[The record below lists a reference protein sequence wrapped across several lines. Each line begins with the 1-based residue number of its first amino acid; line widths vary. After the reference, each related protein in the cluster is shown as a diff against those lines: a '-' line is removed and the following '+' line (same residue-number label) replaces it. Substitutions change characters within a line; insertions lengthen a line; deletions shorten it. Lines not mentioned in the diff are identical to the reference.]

1 MYNNSKILYNI
12 VMDTKKAH
20 DVLNALRRN
29 KVMNDEDLE
38 NLAFLLLTPTEE
50 LKHWY
55 AAVDSQDLDYA
66 KSLLEIAQDYFSDDA
81 REIDTTQAR
90 QFLKRFML

>member
-1 MYNNSKILYNI
+1 
-12 VMDTKKAH
+12 MDTKKAH
-20 DVLNALRRN
+20 DILAALRRN
-29 KVMNDEDLE
+29 KVMNEEDLQ
-38 NLAFLLLTPTEE
+38 NLAFLLLTPTDE

-55 AAVDSQDLDYA
+55 ASVDSQDLDYA
-66 KSLLEIAQDYFSDDA
+66 RSLLEIAQDYFTDDA